1 MTAATITRSPSI
13 PTTARTTFG
22 HQVRAEWI
30 KLTSVRSTPW
40 IIGAT
45 VLVMVGI
52 ALLFA
57 WSMTMLIE
65 DPAMAGGEIAV
76 GSPAIGVQAA
86 GAGVSFGQIV
96 VAILGVMVISGEY
109 RTGQIRSTLAAA
121 PTRLPV
127 LAAKAVVVALVA
139 FVTGLVAVALSA
151 LVTTPMLSDSGSA
164 IDLATE
170 GTVQSLLG
178 VPLYLVLV
186 ALISL
191 GIGTMLRSTAGGI
204 AVAVVLFFVLPI
216 IGQMIT
222 ADIVQDIYTYLP
234 SVAGN
239 RLIEGASEGATL
251 TPWQGYAVAAGWAV
265 ASLVGA
271 AALLRG
277 RDA

>member
-13 PTTARTTFG
+13 PTTARTTFF

-40 IIGAT
+40 IIGTT

-76 GSPAIGVQAA
+76 GSPVIGVQAA

-109 RTGQIRSTLAAA
+109 RTGQIRSTLAAS

-239 RLIEGASEGATL
+239 RLIEGASESAAL

-265 ASLVGA
+265 ASLAGA